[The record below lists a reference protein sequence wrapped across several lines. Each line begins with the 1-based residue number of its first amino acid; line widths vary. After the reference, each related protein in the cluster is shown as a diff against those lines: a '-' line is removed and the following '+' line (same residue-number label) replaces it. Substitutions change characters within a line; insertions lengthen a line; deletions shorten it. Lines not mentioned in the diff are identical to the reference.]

1 MCFCI
6 IYKLLVI
13 GDKKTWL
20 LLSWKVFFLYCSL
33 RPSHLHTLELWGRY
47 MANHS
52 LLFLTD
58 NQAVVEV
65 INKQSAKNSHLMRL
79 IRRLVVAAMKF
90 NVYFKAKHIPGKTSI
105 IADKLSR
112 FQDGI
117 ARQTAPWL
125 QAQPAQ
131 IPAALQPWHQ

>member
-1 MCFCI
+1 
-6 IYKLLVI
+6 
-13 GDKKTWL
+13 
-20 LLSWKVFFLYCSL
+20 
-33 RPSHLHTLELWGRY
+33 

-52 LLFLTD
+52 VLFLTD

-79 IRRLVVAAMKF
+79 VRRLVIIALKF
-90 NVYFKAKHIPGKTSI
+90 NVHFKSKHIPGKTNV

-112 FQDGI
+112 FQEGA
-117 ARQTAPWL
+117 ARPVAPWL
-125 QAQPAQ
+125 QVQPAV